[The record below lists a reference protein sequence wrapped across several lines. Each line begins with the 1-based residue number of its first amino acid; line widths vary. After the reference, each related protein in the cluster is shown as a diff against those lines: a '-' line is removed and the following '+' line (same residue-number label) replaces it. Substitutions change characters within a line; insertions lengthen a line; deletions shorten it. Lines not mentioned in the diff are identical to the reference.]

1 MENKKIIPTFKQAV
15 ENTQDIKNGFHNG
28 LQALGANAKQVAA
41 TDTKKL
47 EGSVDIDACTKELYP
62 QDARWDY
69 AIGYEGKVYFLE
81 IHPANT
87 SNVKEMIKKA
97 EWLTNWLNQKAPLLK
112 SQAANNNF
120 YWKAS
125 GKHNILPNSPQYR
138 RLAQSKIKL
147 ISNCK
152 LPL

>member
-28 LQALGANAKQVAA
+28 LQALGANAKQVSA

-87 SNVKEMIKKA
+87 SNVKEMIKKR
-97 EWLTNWLNQKAPLLK
+97 N
-112 SQAANNNF
+112 
-120 YWKAS
+120 
-125 GKHNILPNSPQYR
+125 G
-138 RLAQSKIKL
+138 
-147 ISNCK
+147 
-152 LPL
+152 